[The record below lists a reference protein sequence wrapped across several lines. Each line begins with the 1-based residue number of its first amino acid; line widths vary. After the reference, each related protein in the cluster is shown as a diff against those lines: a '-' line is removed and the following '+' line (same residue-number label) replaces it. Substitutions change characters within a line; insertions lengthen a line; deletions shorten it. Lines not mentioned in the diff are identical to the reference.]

1 MVAGSAWTYDEG
13 GPLDAAVPSTPP
25 STPRERPLPP
35 HPPALT
41 DSRRRMETARLL
53 SRARASQGELRT
65 RYEDEVIALN
75 MGVASDVARRYHG
88 RGIPDEDVDQ
98 VAYLGLVKAV
108 RGFDPTLG
116 DDFLSFAVPTL
127 RGEIRRYFR
136 DAGWTVRPPRSVQ
149 EVQARVTAAEGELT
163 QRLGRAPRPAE
174 VAAHLDVPLQLVLDS
189 LNATGC
195 FTPVS
200 LDAPGLDGEDDPTR
214 SMGDLDPAFAS
225 AEARLALR
233 PLMEE
238 LTERERRIIEL
249 RFFENRTQ
257 TQIGDEVGVTQEQVS
272 RLITQILARLRR
284 SLAA

>member
-1 MVAGSAWTYDEG
+1 MTAGTWTDDEG
-13 GPLDAAVPSTPP
+13 ASLGTPVRPTAPARSLRPPPQAAG
-25 STPRERPLPP
+25 
-35 HPPALT
+35 LT

-65 RYEDEVIALN
+65 RYEDDVIALN

-149 EVQARVTAAEGELT
+149 EVQARVTTAEGELT

-174 VAAHLDVPLQLVLDS
+174 VAEHLDVPLPLVLDS

-200 LDAPGLDGEDDPTR
+200 LDAPWADGGDDPTR